1 MATQTPFLDVQHLTK
16 SFGADVLFDDISFS
30 IAEGQ
35 KVGLVAKNGTGK
47 TTLLSVLT

>member
-35 KVGLVAKNGTGK
+35 KVGLVAKTVRAR
-47 TTLLSVLT
+47 LPYSLY